1 MGAAAR
7 TKKRIGLISAALLL
21 LFLFVLFQLARHPE
35 TLALLRALPNPAV
48 LLCNIRCLGLMPFLQ
63 VLGETGRGLILIVMS
78 FSLLYASART
88 GLRMARTWNFLDRID
103 RRAVLDKDVLRPSF
117 LGKAIIFE
125 DPRPLAFTGGLL
137 RPRIFL
143 STKLLETLDEE
154 ELRVVVLHESHH
166 QRSKDPLKSL
176 AVSFVS
182 DFLFFLPVSKFLK
195 KAFWLESETTADARS
210 VELRGNLLA
219 IVGLLLKVRKL
230 DDLQASWFL
239 DPTTE
244 RVKRLLG
251 ERTRIFPSFKKI
263 VLAIGLLAI
272 TAFIA
277 LVPLKKSLIPMFIR
291 HNQTCVLRSGHQ

>member
-7 TKKRIGLISAALLL
+7 TKTRIGLISATLPLM
-21 LFLFVLFQLARHPE
+21 FLFVLFQLARHPE
-35 TLALLRALPNPAV
+35 TLALLTALPNPAV
-48 LLCNIRCLGLMPFLQ
+48 LLCDIRCLGLMPFLQ

-88 GLRMARTWNFLDRID
+88 GLRIVRTWNFLERID
-103 RRAVLDKDVLRPSF
+103 RRAVLDKDVSRPSF
-117 LGKAIIFE
+117 LGKATIFK
-125 DPRPLAFTGGLL
+125 DPRSLAFTGGLL

-143 STKLLETLDEE
+143 STKLLETLAEE

-195 KAFWLESETTADARS
+195 KAFWLESETTADARA
-210 VELRGNLLA
+210 VELRGDLLA
-219 IVGLLLKVRKL
+219 IVGLLLKVRKF

-272 TAFIA
+272 MAFIA

-291 HNQTCVLRSGHQ
+291 HDQTCVLRSGHQ

>member
-7 TKKRIGLISAALLL
+7 TKTRIGLISAALLL
-21 LFLFVLFQLARHPE
+21 MFLFVLFQLARHPE
-35 TLALLRALPNPAV
+35 TLALLTALPNPAV
-48 LLCNIRCLGLMPFLQ
+48 LVCNIRCLGLMPFLQ
-63 VLGETGRGLILIVMS
+63 VLGETGRGLILIVIS

-88 GLRMARTWNFLDRID
+88 GLRIARTWNFLERIN
-103 RRAVLDKDVLRPSF
+103 RRAVLDKDVPRPPF
-117 LGKAIIFE
+117 LGKATIFE
-125 DPRPLAFTGGLL
+125 DPRPLAFTAGLL

-143 STKLLETLDEE
+143 STKLLENLDEE

-195 KAFWLESETTADARS
+195 KAYWLESETAADARS
-210 VELRGNLLA
+210 VEPREDPLA

-230 DDLQASWFL
+230 DGLQASWFF

-251 ERTRIFPSFKKI
+251 EQTRIFPSFKKI
-263 VLAIGLLAI
+263 ILAIGLLAI

-291 HNQTCVLRSGHQ
+291 HDQTCVLRSGHQ

>member
-7 TKKRIGLISAALLL
+7 TKTRIGFISAALSLM
-21 LFLFVLFQLARHPE
+21 FLFVFFQLARHPE
-35 TLALLRALPNPAV
+35 TLALLTALPNPDV
-48 LLCNIRCLGLMPFLQ
+48 LICNIRCLGLMPFLQ
-63 VLGETGRGLILIVMS
+63 VLGETGRGLFLIVIS

-88 GLRMARTWNFLDRID
+88 GLRIARTWKFLERID
-103 RRAVLDKDVLRPSF
+103 RRAVLEKDVSRPSF
-117 LGKAIIFE
+117 LANATIFE
-125 DPRPLAFTGGLL
+125 DPRSLAFTGGLL

-143 STKLLETLDEE
+143 STKLVEALDEE

-166 QRSKDPLKSL
+166 QKSKDPLKSL

-195 KAFWLESETTADARS
+195 KAYLLESETAADARS
-210 VELRGNLLA
+210 VELRGDLLA

-230 DDLQASWFL
+230 DGLQTSWFF

-251 ERTRIFPSFKKI
+251 ERTRIVPSFKKI
-263 VLAIGLLAI
+263 VLAIVLLAI

-277 LVPLKKSLIPMFIR
+277 LVPLKKNLIPMFIS
-291 HNQTCVLRSGHQ
+291 HDQTCILRPGHK

>member
-7 TKKRIGLISAALLL
+7 AKTRFGLILAALLL
-21 LFLFVLFQLARHPE
+21 IFLFVLFQLARHPE
-35 TLALLRALPNPAV
+35 TLPVLTALPNPDV
-48 LLCNIRCLGLMPFLQ
+48 LICNIICLGLIPFLQ

-78 FSLLYASART
+78 FSFLYASAKT
-88 GLRMARTWNFLDRID
+88 GLRIARTWNFLERID
-103 RRAVLDKDVLRPSF
+103 RRAVLDKDVPRPSL
-117 LGKAIIFE
+117 LGNATIFE
-125 DPRPLAFTGGLL
+125 DPRSLAFTGGLL

-154 ELRVVVLHESHH
+154 ELRAVVLHESHH

-195 KAFWLESETTADARS
+195 KAYLLESETTADARS
-210 VELRGNLLA
+210 VELRGDLLA

-230 DDLQASWFL
+230 DDLQTSWFF

-263 VLAIGLLAI
+263 VLAIVVLAI

-277 LVPLKKSLIPMFIR
+277 LVPLKKNLISMFIT
-291 HNQTCVLRSGHQ
+291 HNQTCVLRPDHK

>member
-1 MGAAAR
+1 MGATASAKTR
-7 TKKRIGLISAALLL
+7 LGLISAGLSL

-35 TLALLRALPNPAV
+35 TLPLLTALPNPDV
-48 LLCNIRCLGLMPFLQ
+48 LVCNIRCLGLMPFLQ

-88 GLRMARTWNFLDRID
+88 GLRIARTWKFLERID
-103 RRAVLDKDVLRPSF
+103 RKAVLEKGTPRPSF
-117 LGKAIIFE
+117 LGNATVFE
-125 DPRPLAFTGGLL
+125 DSRPLAFTGGLL

-143 STKLLETLDEE
+143 STKLMETLNEE

-166 QRSKDPLKSL
+166 QKSKDPLKSL

-195 KAFWLESETTADARS
+195 KAYLLESETTADARS
-210 VELRGNLLA
+210 IELRGDLLA
-219 IVGLLLKVRKL
+219 IVGLLLKVRKV
-230 DDLQASWFL
+230 DGLQASWFV

-251 ERTRIFPSFKKI
+251 VRTRIFPSFKKI
-263 VLAIGLLAI
+263 VLAIVLLAA

-277 LVPLKKSLIPMFIR
+277 LVPLKKSLISMFIS
-291 HNQTCVLRSGHQ
+291 HDQTCVLRPGHK

>member
-7 TKKRIGLISAALLL
+7 TKTRIGLISATLPLM
-21 LFLFVLFQLARHPE
+21 FLFVLFQLARHPE
-35 TLALLRALPNPAV
+35 TLALLTALPNPDV
-48 LLCNIRCLGLMPFLQ
+48 LFCNIRCLGLMPFLQ

-88 GLRMARTWNFLDRID
+88 GLRIARTWNFLERID
-103 RRAVLDKDVLRPSF
+103 RRAVLDKDIPRSSF
-117 LGKAIIFE
+117 LGNATIFE
-125 DPRPLAFTGGLL
+125 DPRSLAFTGGLL

-166 QRSKDPLKSL
+166 QRSKDSLKSL

-195 KAFWLESETTADARS
+195 KAYLLESETTADARS
-210 VELRGNLLA
+210 VELRGDLLA

-230 DDLQASWFL
+230 DGLQASWFV

-251 ERTRIFPSFKKI
+251 VRTRIFPSFKKI
-263 VLAIGLLAI
+263 VLAIVLLAI

-277 LVPLKKSLIPMFIR
+277 LVPLKKNLISMFIR
-291 HNQTCVLRSGHQ
+291 HDQTCVLRPGHK

>member
-7 TKKRIGLISAALLL
+7 TKTRIGLISAALSLM
-21 LFLFVLFQLARHPE
+21 FLFVLFQLARHPE
-35 TLALLRALPNPAV
+35 TLLLLTALPNPDV
-48 LLCNIRCLGLMPFLQ
+48 LVCNIRCLGLMPFLQ

-88 GLRMARTWNFLDRID
+88 GLRIARTWNFLERID
-103 RRAVLDKDVLRPSF
+103 RRAVLDKDIPRSSF
-117 LGKAIIFE
+117 LGNATIFE
-125 DPRPLAFTGGLL
+125 DPRSLAFTGGLL

-154 ELRVVVLHESHH
+154 ELRVVVFHESHH

-195 KAFWLESETTADARS
+195 KAYLLESETTADARS
-210 VELRGNLLA
+210 VELRGDLLA
-219 IVGLLLKVRKL
+219 IVGLLLKVIKL
-230 DDLQASWFL
+230 DDLQASWFF

-263 VLAIGLLAI
+263 VLAIVLLAI

-277 LVPLKKSLIPMFIR
+277 LVPLKKNLISMFIR
-291 HNQTCVLRSGHQ
+291 HDQTCVLRPGHK

>member
-103 RRAVLDKDVLRPSF
+103 RRAVLDKDVPRPSF

-137 RPRIFL
+137 RPRTFL

-154 ELRVVVLHESHH
+154 ELRAVVLHESHH

-195 KAFWLESETTADARS
+195 KAYLLESETTADARS
-210 VELRGNLLA
+210 VELRGDLLA

-230 DDLQASWFL
+230 DDLQTSWFF

-263 VLAIGLLAI
+263 VLAIVVLAI

-277 LVPLKKSLIPMFIR
+277 LVPLKKNLISMFIT
-291 HNQTCVLRSGHQ
+291 HNQTCVLRPDHK

>member
-7 TKKRIGLISAALLL
+7 TKTRIGFISAALLL
-21 LFLFVLFQLARHPE
+21 MFLFVLFQLARHPE
-35 TLALLRALPNPAV
+35 TLALLTALPYPDV
-48 LLCNIRCLGLMPFLQ
+48 LFCNIRCLGLMPFLQ

-88 GLRMARTWNFLDRID
+88 GLRIARTWNFLERID
-103 RRAVLDKDVLRPSF
+103 RRAVLDKDIPRSSF
-117 LGKAIIFE
+117 LGNATIFE
-125 DPRPLAFTGGLL
+125 DPRSLAFTGGLL

-195 KAFWLESETTADARS
+195 KAYLLESETTADARS
-210 VELRGNLLA
+210 VELRGDLPA

-230 DDLQASWFL
+230 DGVQASWFF

-251 ERTRIFPSFKKI
+251 VRTRIFPSFKKI
-263 VLAIGLLAI
+263 GLAIVLLAI
-272 TAFIA
+272 TVFIA
-277 LVPLKKSLIPMFIR
+277 LVPLKKNLISMFIS
-291 HNQTCVLRSGHQ
+291 HDQTCVLRSGHK

>member
-21 LFLFVLFQLARHPE
+21 MFLFVLFQLARHPE
-35 TLALLRALPNPAV
+35 TLALLTALPNPAV
-48 LLCNIRCLGLMPFLQ
+48 LLCDIRCLGLMPFLQ

-88 GLRMARTWNFLDRID
+88 GLRIVRTWNFLERID
-103 RRAVLDKDVLRPSF
+103 RRAVLDKDVSRPSF
-117 LGKAIIFE
+117 LGKATIFK
-125 DPRPLAFTGGLL
+125 DPRSLAFTGGLL

-195 KAFWLESETTADARS
+195 KAYLLESETTADARS
-210 VELRGNLLA
+210 VELRGDLLA

-230 DDLQASWFL
+230 DGLQASWFV

-251 ERTRIFPSFKKI
+251 LRTRIFPSFKKI
-263 VLAIGLLAI
+263 VLAIVLLAI

-277 LVPLKKSLIPMFIR
+277 LVPLKKNLISMFIR
-291 HNQTCVLRSGHQ
+291 HDQTCVLRPDHK

>member
-1 MGAAAR
+1 MSAAAR
-7 TKKRIGLISAALLL
+7 TKKRIGLISAAISLM
-21 LFLFVLFQLARHPE
+21 FLFVFFQLARHPE
-35 TLALLRALPNPAV
+35 TLALLTALPNPTV
-48 LLCNIRCLGLMPFLQ
+48 LVCNIRCQGLMPFLQ

-88 GLRMARTWNFLDRID
+88 GLRIARTWNFLERID
-103 RRAVLDKDVLRPSF
+103 RRAVHDKDVRRPSF
-117 LGKAIIFE
+117 LGNATIFE
-125 DPRPLAFTGGLL
+125 DPRSLAFTGGLL

-176 AVSFVS
+176 AVSFVL

-195 KAFWLESETTADARS
+195 KAYLLESETTADARS
-210 VELRGNLLA
+210 VELPGDLPA
-219 IVGLLLKVRKL
+219 IVGLLLKVKKL
-230 DDLQASWFL
+230 DGVQASWFF

-251 ERTRIFPSFKKI
+251 VRTRIFPSFKKI
-263 VLAIGLLAI
+263 VLAIVLLAI
-272 TAFIA
+272 TVFIA
-277 LVPLKKSLIPMFIR
+277 LVPLKKNLISIFIS
-291 HNQTCVLRSGHQ
+291 HDQTCVFRLGHK

>member
-7 TKKRIGLISAALLL
+7 TKTRIGLISATLSLM
-21 LFLFVLFQLARHPE
+21 FLFVLFQLARHSE
-35 TLALLRALPNPAV
+35 TLALLTALPNPDV
-48 LLCNIRCLGLMPFLQ
+48 LFCNIRCLGLMPFLQ

-88 GLRMARTWNFLDRID
+88 GLRIARTWNFLERID
-103 RRAVLDKDVLRPSF
+103 RRAVLDKDIPRSSF
-117 LGKAIIFE
+117 LGNATIFE
-125 DPRPLAFTGGLL
+125 DPRSLAFTGGLL

-195 KAFWLESETTADARS
+195 KAYLLESETTADARS
-210 VELRGNLLA
+210 VELRGDLLA

-230 DDLQASWFL
+230 DGLQASWFV

-251 ERTRIFPSFKKI
+251 VRTRIFPSFKKI
-263 VLAIGLLAI
+263 VLAIVLLAI

-277 LVPLKKSLIPMFIR
+277 LVPLKKNLISMFIR
-291 HNQTCVLRSGHQ
+291 HDQTCVLRPGHK